1 MGFVMYA
8 EILLRPSDG
17 DFHALDQFWM
27 NALQFGQTLSTQ
39 YVTHDVLLKVR
50 LHPRSPRWAEEECG

>member
-50 LHPRSPRWAEEECG
+50 LHPRSP